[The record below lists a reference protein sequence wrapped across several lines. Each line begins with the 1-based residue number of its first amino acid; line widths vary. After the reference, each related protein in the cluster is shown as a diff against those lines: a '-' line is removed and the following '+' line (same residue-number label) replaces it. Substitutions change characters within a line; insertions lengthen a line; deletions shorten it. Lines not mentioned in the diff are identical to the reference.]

1 MLNVKKWKDD
11 DYERWNEGD
20 FWQSFRKRNCA
31 TCIVHYGGYGHT
43 PNNAPIGICYGHG
56 LLHTGH
62 HFGREGGM
70 YDMRYYDVCLCF
82 CDDNLVQEE
91 EKSITNEWPD
101 PNAKEVTV
109 VNHLNS
115 LRDGLTE
122 DTATKLS
129 KNGSCPFWNF
139 ASYNARGYEN
149 AFRSYLTLL
158 LGIARLVPRSTFLGN
173 FPKSCGGCAIAQFF
187 CIVAMHPALH
197 SEVDDLLRELLCD
210 KNDKILE
217 MLPDSNEMVRMV
229 RKAYNR
235 TDYPFPYIGVCLDF
249 DHKTEAYKVIKA
261 LGSMIESDGFI
272 QLMSNDTEKAIS
284 IAQKMITN
292 LKDPFRS
299 DIELSRLLNDM

>member
-1 MLNVKKWKDD
+1 
-11 DYERWNEGD
+11 
-20 FWQSFRKRNCA
+20 
-31 TCIVHYGGYGHT
+31 
-43 PNNAPIGICYGHG
+43 
-56 LLHTGH
+56 
-62 HFGREGGM
+62 
-70 YDMRYYDVCLCF
+70 
-82 CDDNLVQEE
+82 E

-115 LRDGLTE
+115 LRDELTE

-149 AFRSYLTLL
+149 VFRSYLILL
-158 LGIARLVPRSTFLGN
+158 LDITRLVPRSTFLEI

-197 SEVDDLLRELLCD
+197 SEVYDLLRELLCD
-210 KNDKILE
+210 KNGKILE

-229 RKAYNR
+229 RKAYER

-249 DHKTEAYKVIKA
+249 DHKTEAYKIIEA
-261 LGSMIESDGFI
+261 LGSMIGSDGFI
-272 QLMSNDTEKAIS
+272 QLMSNDTEKGIS

-299 DIELSRLLNDM
+299 DAELYNLLKDM